1 MNSKRLLYVAGPT
14 ASGKTSLAIAL
25 AKHFDTEIISC
36 DSRQFYKE
44 MSIGTAV
51 PNSEELAAIKHHFI
65 QQRSIHQPYSIGAFQ
80 REALDSLKTL
90 FKTKDTVIL
99 VGGSG
104 LYADALIDGLD
115 YFPEV
120 DPVFREQLNN
130 QLEHDG
136 IEALATHLKDID
148 PAYHQNVDLGNPHRL
163 IRALEICL
171 SSGLPYSSFLGNK
184 KAPTFFKSQKIILQ
198 WDRSILYERI
208 NKRVDQ
214 MVAAGLEAEAQS
226 LYPNKDVNAL
236 QTVGYREWFTH
247 FDGIFDKTTTLEEIK
262 KNTRRYAKRQTTWFK
277 RYQDPLLVPGG
288 SSVVDVLKKFNASNL
303 G

>member
-1 MNSKRLLYVAGPT
+1 MNSKLLLYVAGPT

-25 AKHFDTEIISC
+25 AQHFDTEIISC

-51 PNSEELAAIKHHFI
+51 PNSEELAAAKHHFI

-115 YFPEV
+115 HFPEV
-120 DPVFREQLNN
+120 DPAFREQLNN

-136 IEALATHLKDID
+136 IEALATRLKDID
-148 PAYHQNVDLGNPHRL
+148 PAYHQKVDLGNPHRL

-236 QTVGYREWFTH
+236 QTVGYREWFAH
-247 FDGIFDKTTTLEEIK
+247 FDGISDRTTTLEEIK

-277 RYQDPLLVPGG
+277 RYQDALLVPGG
-288 SSVVDVLKKFNASNL
+288 SIVEDVLNKFNASNL

>member
-1 MNSKRLLYVAGPT
+1 MDSKRLLYVAGPT

-25 AKHFDTEIISC
+25 AQHFDSEIISC

-51 PNSEELAAIKHHFI
+51 PNSEELAAAKHHFI
-65 QQRSIHQPYSIGAFQ
+65 QQRSIHQPYSIGDFQ

-115 YFPEV
+115 HFPEV
-120 DPVFREQLNN
+120 DPAFREQLNN

-136 IEALATHLKDID
+136 IEALATRLKDID
-148 PAYHQNVDLGNPHRL
+148 PAYHQKVDLGNPHRL

-236 QTVGYREWFTH
+236 QTVGYREWFAH
-247 FDGIFDKTTTLEEIK
+247 FDGIFNRTTTLEEIK

-277 RYQDPLLVPGG
+277 RYQDALLVPGG
-288 SSVVDVLKKFNASNL
+288 SSVEDVLKKFNASNL

>member
-25 AKHFDTEIISC
+25 AQHFDTEILSC

-51 PNSEELAAIKHHFI
+51 PSPEELAAVPHHFI
-65 QQRSIHQPYSIGAFQ
+65 QQRSIHEPYSVGAYQ
-80 REALDSLKTL
+80 REALDCLKSL

-115 YFPEV
+115 HFPEV
-120 DPVFREQLNN
+120 DPAFRKQLNN
-130 QLEHDG
+130 QLEQEG
-136 IEALATHLKDID
+136 IEALVTRLKNVD
-148 PAYHQNVDLGNPHRL
+148 PEYHQKVDLGNPHRL

-184 KAPTFFKSQKIILQ
+184 KAPTFFKAQKIVLH
-198 WDRSILYERI
+198 WDRPTLYERI
-208 NKRVDQ
+208 NQRVDQ
-214 MVAAGLEAEAQS
+214 MVAAGLETEARN
-226 LYPNKDVNAL
+226 LYPNKDMNAL
-236 QTVGYREWFTH
+236 QTVGYREWFSH
-247 FDGIFDKTTTLEEIK
+247 FDGILDRTATLEEIK

-277 RYQDPLLVPGG
+277 RYQDALLVPGG
-288 SSVVDVLKKFNASNL
+288 SSVEDVLKKFN
-303 G
+303 

>member
-51 PNSEELAAIKHHFI
+51 PNSEELAAVKHHFI

-247 FDGIFDKTTTLEEIK
+247 FDGIFDRTTTLEEIK

>member
-25 AKHFDTEIISC
+25 AQHFDTEIISC

-51 PNSEELAAIKHHFI
+51 PDSEELAAVKHHFI

-115 YFPEV
+115 HFPEV
-120 DPVFREQLNN
+120 DPAFREQLNK

-136 IEALATHLKDID
+136 IEALATRLKDID
-148 PAYHQNVDLGNPHRL
+148 PGYHQKVDLGNPHRL

-214 MVAAGLEAEAQS
+214 MVAAGLEAEAQN

-236 QTVGYREWFTH
+236 QTVGYREWFAH
-247 FDGIFDKTTTLEEIK
+247 FDGISDRTTTLEEIK

-277 RYQDPLLVPGG
+277 RYQDALLVPGG
-288 SSVVDVLKKFNASNL
+288 SIVEDVLKKFNASNL

>member
-1 MNSKRLLYVAGPT
+1 MDSKRLLYVAGPT

-25 AKHFDTEIISC
+25 AKHFDSEIISC

-51 PNSEELAAIKHHFI
+51 PNSEELAAAKHHFI

-115 YFPEV
+115 HFPEV
-120 DPVFREQLNN
+120 DPAFREQLNN

-136 IEALATHLKDID
+136 IEALATRLKDID
-148 PAYHQNVDLGNPHRL
+148 PAYHQKVDLGNPHRL

-236 QTVGYREWFTH
+236 QTVGYREWFAH
-247 FDGIFDKTTTLEEIK
+247 FDGIFDRTTTLEEIK

-277 RYQDPLLVPGG
+277 RYQDALLLPGG
-288 SSVVDVLKKFNASNL
+288 ISVENILKKFNESNL

>member
-25 AKHFDTEIISC
+25 AQHFDTEIISC

-51 PNSEELAAIKHHFI
+51 PNSEELAAAKHHFI
-65 QQRSIHQPYSIGAFQ
+65 QQRSIHQTYSIGAFQ

-115 YFPEV
+115 HFPEV
-120 DPVFREQLNN
+120 DPAFREQLNN

-136 IEALATHLKDID
+136 IEALATRLKDID
-148 PAYHQNVDLGNPHRL
+148 PAYHQKVDLGNPHRL

-236 QTVGYREWFTH
+236 QTVGYREWFAH
-247 FDGIFDKTTTLEEIK
+247 FDGIFDRTTTLEEIK

-277 RYQDPLLVPGG
+277 RYQDALLVPGG
-288 SSVVDVLKKFNASNL
+288 SSVEDVLKKFNASNL

>member
-25 AKHFDTEIISC
+25 AQHFDTEIISC

-44 MSIGTAV
+44 MSIGTAI
-51 PNSEELAAIKHHFI
+51 PNSEELAAVKHHFI

-120 DPVFREQLNN
+120 DPMFRVQLNN

-136 IEALATHLKDID
+136 IEALSTRLKDID
-148 PAYHQNVDLGNPHRL
+148 PAYHQKVDHGNPHRL

-236 QTVGYREWFTH
+236 QTVGYREWFAH
-247 FDGIFDKTTTLEEIK
+247 FDEIFDRTTTLEEIK

-277 RYQDPLLVPGG
+277 RYQDALLVPGG
-288 SSVVDVLKKFNASNL
+288 SSVEDVLKKFNASNL

>member
-25 AKHFDTEIISC
+25 AQHFDAEIISC

-51 PNSEELAAIKHHFI
+51 PNSEELAAAKHHFI

-115 YFPEV
+115 HFPEV
-120 DPVFREQLNN
+120 DPAFREQLNN

-136 IEALATHLKDID
+136 IEALATRLKDID
-148 PAYHQNVDLGNPHRL
+148 PAYHQKVDLGNPHRL

-236 QTVGYREWFTH
+236 QTVGYREWFAY
-247 FDGIFDKTTTLEEIK
+247 FDGIFDRTTTLEEIK

-277 RYQDPLLVPGG
+277 RYQDALLLPGG
-288 SSVVDVLKKFNASNL
+288 SSVKDVLKKFNASNL

>member
-14 ASGKTSLAIAL
+14 ASGKTYLAIAL
-25 AKHFDTEIISC
+25 AQHFDTEIISC

-51 PNSEELAAIKHHFI
+51 PDSEELAAVKHHFI

-115 YFPEV
+115 HFPEV
-120 DPVFREQLNN
+120 DPAFREQLNN

-136 IEALATHLKDID
+136 IEALATRLKDID
-148 PAYHQNVDLGNPHRL
+148 PAYHQKVDLGNPHRL

-236 QTVGYREWFTH
+236 QTVGYREWFAH
-247 FDGIFDKTTTLEEIK
+247 FDGIFDRTTTLEEIK

-277 RYQDPLLVPGG
+277 RYQDALLLPGG
-288 SSVVDVLKKFNASNL
+288 ISVENILKKFNESNL

>member
-25 AKHFDTEIISC
+25 AEHFDTEILSC

-51 PNSEELAAIKHHFI
+51 PRPEELAAVPHHFI
-65 QQRSIHQPYSIGAFQ
+65 QQLSIHEPYSVGAFQ
-80 REALDSLKTL
+80 REALDCLESL

-115 YFPEV
+115 HFPEV
-120 DPVFREQLNN
+120 DPAFRKQLNN
-130 QLEHDG
+130 QLEQEG
-136 IEALATHLKDID
+136 IEVLATRLKKVD
-148 PAYHQNVDLGNPHRL
+148 PAYHLKVDLGNPHRL
-163 IRALEICL
+163 IRALQISL

-184 KAPTFFKSQKIILQ
+184 KAPTFFKTQKIVLQ
-198 WDRSILYERI
+198 WDRPILYERI

-214 MVAAGLEAEAQS
+214 MVAAGLETEARS

-236 QTVGYREWFTH
+236 QTVGYREWFAH
-247 FDGIFDKTTTLEEIK
+247 FDGILDRTATLEEIK

-277 RYQDPLLVPGG
+277 RYHDALLFPGG
-288 SSVVDVLKKFNASNL
+288 SSVEDVLNKFT
-303 G
+303 